1 MSRPEAAGPSRG
13 AASASPAALPL
24 PLRLPPRP
32 PARAAQPAAAPPRP
46 RDGGQST
53 VSGGEGRGGSAAAGK
68 GRARAG
74 RGQAEPGRVSAD
86 TPARPSGR
94 PARNGAERS
103 GPRGGGGRGA
113 WGAPG
118 GGCGGNF
125 KPVEAQKRP
134 RCRALRRVLGKVNTG
149 RAGAVRLAIRQHSS
163 FSSQG
168 SVRPSSLELVWVFL
182 VVGGFSAK
190 WHSSVDSFFFF
201 LKALSL
207 IL

>member
-1 MSRPEAAGPSRG
+1 MRG
-13 AASASPAALPL
+13 GGGA
-24 PLRLPPRP
+24 PR
-32 PARAAQPAAAPPRP
+32 RGRGGRGPAAARQSRAAFPRTPPP
-46 RDGGQST
+46 
-53 VSGGEGRGGSAAAGK
+53 VP
-68 GRARAG
+68 RAG
-74 RGQAEPGRVSAD
+74 RRGTERS
-86 TPARPSGR
+86 
-94 PARNGAERS
+94 GAER
-103 GPRGGGGRGA
+103 PAGGGGRGA